1 MSEHEISHKQGLIS
15 LFAQHRVA
23 ANLLMMIMLLAGAV
37 SLLRMNT
44 QFFPTFA
51 LDYITVKIEWRGAS
65 AEDVEE
71 AISTPVEQAL
81 RTIDYVKDLSST
93 SSYGRS
99 SLVLEFEEGTEMGPA
114 LDQVKE
120 KVAQIRNLPTDSEIP
135 DVSLLTNY
143 EHIASLLVTTEY
155 ELAELRYFVHRIED
169 ELLARGISSI
179 QIWGLPEEE
188 IAIQLSHRD
197 LASLGMG
204 LNEVG
209 ERVAGFSQDI
219 PAGEVGSQE
228 TARQLRSL
236 DQRRDEKAFAQIPI
250 KTDQAGNLVLLGD
263 VAEIEQRP
271 KDNQVEIL
279 FEGKPAIELVLQ
291 RTENSDTLESA
302 KILQTWLDEQQDTLP
317 QGVSLHVYNESW
329 TLVKERINLL
339 LKNGLGGLVLVISIL
354 LLFLHGRVAWWVAV
368 GIPISFMGALAVM
381 YLAGGSINMI
391 SLFGLI
397 MALGIIVDD
406 AIVVGEDALAHYQQG
421 ENSLQAAEGGAR
433 RMMAPVLASSLTTIA
448 SFLPLMMVGGIMGSI
463 LFDIPFVV
471 ICVIVA
477 SLIESFLILPGHLRH
492 TFHKIHHAKASR
504 FRTRLDNGFVFFRDR
519 LFRPLVTLAISFRW
533 ATISLAIAAL
543 ILAIGLLAGGRLQFT
558 FFPSP
563 EGTNVTAVVRFSA
576 GTPADVVADFTSHLT
591 GTLVETEESLGGG
604 LVKIAVTKLGMILR
618 EDGGGAQIG
627 DRFSSL
633 KVELI
638 SPDDRTVR
646 NKEFIKEWRTRIN
659 LPAGLASFTITES
672 RVGPPGGDVDVKLTG
687 GTAAELKHVAEAVGS
702 TLKQFPGVSA
712 IEDDLPYGQEQL
724 IYHLTG
730 QAESLGLTVNNVGQQ
745 LRTAF
750 DGKLVQIFQQGD
762 DEVEVRVMLPDR
774 ERDTQATLENM
785 LLRLPNGDSAPLM
798 NMVQFEAQRGF
809 DILRHTDSNLAVH
822 VLATVDQELNN
833 NDAIIADLKENWVP
847 KWEAEY
853 GVTVG
858 FEGRAEE
865 QAETMGDM
873 KQGLMIAFLLIYL
886 VLAAVFSSYGLPL
899 VVMAAIPFG
908 LVGAITGHFLL
919 GIDLT
924 ILSLFGIFGLSGI
937 VVNDSIILVTFF
949 KQLKEQ
955 GMATQEAIIQASC
968 QRLRAVMLTS
978 LTTIG
983 GLAPLL
989 FETSVQAQFLI
1000 PMAVSISFGLMFATV
1015 LVLLVIP
1022 ALLSVYESTIALFIG
1037 NDMEVTEVTTL
1048 NI

>member
-1 MSEHEISHKQGLIS
+1 MTEQETSHKSGLIS

-23 ANLLMMIMLLAGAV
+23 ANLLMLIMLLAGGV

-51 LDYITVKIEWRGAS
+51 LDFVTVSIEWRGAS
-65 AEDVEE
+65 AEDVED
-71 AISTPVEQAL
+71 AISTPIEQAL
-81 RTIDYVKDLSST
+81 RTVDYVKDLSST
-93 SSYGRS
+93 SSYGFS
-99 SLVLEFEEGTEMGPA
+99 SVVLEFEEGTEMGPA

-135 DVSLLTNY
+135 EVSLLTNY
-143 EHIASLLVTTEY
+143 EPVAKLLITTQY
-155 ELAELRYFVHRIED
+155 ELEDLRYFTYRIED

-179 QIWGLPEEE
+179 RIRGLPEEE
-188 IAIQLSHRD
+188 IAIQLSHSD
-197 LASLGMG
+197 LAALGMG
-204 LNEVG
+204 LDEVG
-209 ERVAGFSQDI
+209 ERIAGFSRDL
-219 PAGEVGSQE
+219 PAGEVGQQE

-236 DQRRDEKAFAQIPI
+236 DQRRDEKSFAQIPV
-250 KTDQAGNLVLLGD
+250 KVDQGGNLILLGD
-263 VAEIEQRP
+263 VAEISQRS
-271 KDNQVEIL
+271 KKNQIRMF
-279 FEGKPAIELVLQ
+279 FEGKPAIELALQ
-291 RTENSDTLESA
+291 RTENGDTLKSA
-302 KILQTWLDEQQDTLP
+302 KILQTWLEEQEGTLP
-317 QGVSLHVYNESW
+317 QGVSLHVYDESW
-329 TLVKERINLL
+329 TLIKERINLL

-406 AIVVGEDALAHYQQG
+406 AIVVGEDGLAHYQQG
-421 ENSLQAAEGGAR
+421 ENSLQAAEGGAQ

-477 SLIESFLILPGHLRH
+477 SLIESFLILPGHLQH
-492 TFHKIHHAKASR
+492 TFHRIHHAEPSR
-504 FRTRLDNGFVFFRDR
+504 FRAKLDQGFNFFRDR
-519 LFRPLVTLAISFRW
+519 LFKPVVTAAVSFRW
-533 ATISLAIAAL
+533 ATIALALGAL
-543 ILAIGLLAGGRLQFT
+543 VLAIGLLVGGRLQFT

-563 EGTNVTAVVRFSA
+563 EGPKVTAAVRFLA
-576 GTPADVVADFTSHLT
+576 GTPPVTVERFVTHLNH
-591 GTLVETEESLGGG
+591 TLVETDVALGGD
-604 LVKIAVTKLGMILR
+604 LVDVAVTQLGMVMQA
-618 EDGGGAQIG
+618 DGRNNQVG
-627 DRFSSL
+627 DRFATL
-633 KVELI
+633 RVELT
-638 SPDDRTVR
+638 SPDDRSVR
-646 NKEFIKEWRTRIN
+646 NKTFIKDWTERIN

-672 RVGPPGGDVDVKLTG
+672 RTGPPGGDVDVKLTDA
-687 GTAAELKHVAEAVGS
+687 TAPILKQVAQEVAAA
-702 TLKQFPGVSA
+702 LKQFPGLSA

-730 QAESLGLTVNNVGQQ
+730 HAESLGLTVSSVGQQ
-745 LRTAF
+745 LRAAF

-762 DEVEVRVMLPDR
+762 DEIEVRVMLPDR
-774 ERDTQATLENM
+774 ERNTQATLEAM
-785 LLRLPNGDSAPLM
+785 LLRLPNGGSAPLM
-798 NMVQFEAQRGF
+798 NMVRFEAQRGF
-809 DILRHTDSNLAVH
+809 DVLRHTDGKLAAH
-822 VLATVDQELNN
+822 VLATVDAEVNN
-833 NDAIIADLKENWVP
+833 NNLIVADLKENWVP

-853 GVTVG
+853 GVTIS

-865 QAETMGDM
+865 QAETMADM
-873 KQGLMIAFLLIYL
+873 KQGLVIAFLLIYL
-886 VLAAVFSSYGLPL
+886 VLAGVFASYGLPL

-949 KQLKEQ
+949 KQLREQ
-955 GMATQEAIIQASC
+955 GMATQEAIIQAAC
-968 QRLRAVMLTS
+968 QRLRAVLLTS

-983 GLAPLL
+983 GLTPLL
-989 FETSVQAQFLI
+989 FETSLQAQFLI
-1000 PMAVSISFGLMFATV
+1000 PMAISISFGLMFATV

-1022 ALLSVYESTIALFIG
+1022 ALLSVYESTMDLTG
-1037 NDMEVTEVTTL
+1037 RR
-1048 NI
+1048 